1 MEKTQNV
8 EKEILQLL
16 ALVSEDTLVTP
27 MLLVGQ
33 NVLLILNARQT
44 RHAEI
49 TSVLTPVQD
58 YVASMPLAE
67 SLTTLPLALAM
78 PDTEETLLDHAN
90 SFLQVS

>member
-16 ALVSEDTLVTP
+16 ALVSEDTLVIL

-33 NVLLILNARQT
+33 NVLLILNVLQT

-49 TSVLTPVQD
+49 TSVLTPVLD
-58 YVASMPLAE
+58 YVASMLLAE
-67 SLTTLPLALAM
+67 LLTTLPLALAM
-78 PDTEETLLDHAN
+78 PDTEETHLDHA
-90 SFLQVS
+90 SLFLQVS

>member
-1 MEKTQNV
+1 MQNV

-33 NVLLILNARQT
+33 NVLLILNVLQT
-44 RHAEI
+44 KHVEI
-49 TSVLTPVQD
+49 TNVLTPVLD

-78 PDTEETLLDHAN
+78 PDTEETLLDHV
-90 SFLQVS
+90 SLFLPVS